1 MFANLDRLRSERDK
15 LQLRLMELQEK
26 VTTAE
31 EKVKEA
37 EASQILDMVGVLK
50 LTPEELAQLIHK
62 EKGMPITDFAKGAVV
77 KKTEIKAKS
86 VASVPDRT
94 DNSMAMDFD
103 NTYGGKDIDEN

>member
-26 VTTAE
+26 VNTAE
-31 EKVKEA
+31 ERVKEA
-37 EASQILDMVGVLK
+37 EASQILDMVGILK
-50 LTPEELAQLIHK
+50 MSPEELAQLIHK

-86 VASVPDRT
+86 TVAVPDRT
-94 DNSMAMDFD
+94 DNSMVKDYEKI
-103 NTYGGKDIDEN
+103 NGGIDTDEN